1 MLKGPLTM
9 IAGFAVAYAFLV
21 PVSLYGQATQR
32 NALPSHQM
40 QTLK

>member
-1 MLKGPLTM
+1 M